1 MKTATAA
8 SFVQT
13 ADYVNPL
20 ITATRTVFE
29 MMLGCTPN
37 RTGMVLKETMAP
49 KHDLIAIIGVAG
61 NAAGTIVLSLS
72 RSAALEVL
80 NRMVGIEVSEID
92 SDVCDAVGELTNM
105 IAGSAKAQLERLQ
118 LSISIPNIISGKDH
132 TVHYP
137 SNVTPICI
145 IFDSEIGP
153 FAIEVGF
160 TSVNQS

>member
-1 MKTATAA
+1 MKTATTT

-20 ITATRTVFE
+20 ITAPRTVFE
-29 MMLGCTPN
+29 MM
-37 RTGMVLKETMAP
+37 LKETMAP
-49 KHDLIAIIGVAG
+49 KHELSAIIGVTG
-61 NAAGTIVLSLS
+61 KVAGTIVLSLS
-72 RSAALEVL
+72 RGAALEVF

-92 SDVCDAVGELTNM
+92 SDVCDAVGKLTNM
-105 IAGSAKAQLERLQ
+105 IADSAKAQLERLQ

-153 FAIEVGF
+153 FAIEVSF
-160 TSVNQS
+160 TRVNQS